1 MILAGWM
8 TVAAALAPV
17 WGAAFPIMRPLRFDA
32 YWLLLMAP
40 LVIGI
45 SVTYK
50 AINLEDL
57 SMLPRESMLM
67 ASQIVVFMVVAAA
80 IIFAMT
86 QVM

>member
-8 TVAAALAPV
+8 TVTLAPV
-17 WGAAFPIMRPLRFDA
+17 WGVAFPVMRPLRFDA
-32 YWLLLMAP
+32 YWLLLMVP

-67 ASQIVVFMVVAAA
+67 ASQIIVFMVVAAA